1 MSHNIYAGLAC
12 LSFIGV
18 FLSYVIPII
27 GGIIGTVL
35 ICLSNGMILS
45 VAGKAKCG
53 KPTHVAVPDDDNWT
67 WPYKVI
73 D

>member
-18 FLSYVIPII
+18 ILSYAIPII

-35 ICLSNGMILS
+35 ICFANGTILS
-45 VAGKAKCG
+45 VAANAKCG
-53 KPTHVAVPDDDNWT
+53 KPTHIKLPT
-67 WPYKVI
+67 EEEGKV
-73 D
+73 